1 MPPRPAPRR
10 RHLARRRDQLRAD
23 GTWRDA
29 AIHSI
34 LADEWPAV
42 RAGLDARIAAQEGR
56 PVLFRTPAA

>member
-1 MPPRPAPRR
+1 KLGAT
-10 RHLARRRDQLRAD
+10 LEGICRRDQRRAD

-42 RAGLDARIAAQEGR
+42 RAGLDARIAAHEGR
-56 PVLFRTPAA
+56 PVLFRTPAS